1 MIKLDH
7 NPIGSEGMNILSESL
22 GQNSVVNL
30 LSLTYCEIGIEGCQG
45 LFEVIIYQNSKIIE
59 LALTGNPFMNEGII
73 QIFQGLAC
81 AKSITNVYLS
91 DCQWDDSEEV
101 LAAMRMAMT
110 QNTTLGKYDLKHN
123 TVSDEDGG
131 IETI

>member
-1 MIKLDH
+1 
-7 NPIGSEGMNILSESL
+7 
-22 GQNSVVNL
+22 
-30 LSLTYCEIGIEGCQG
+30 
-45 LFEVIIYQNSKIIE
+45 
-59 LALTGNPFMNEGII
+59 MNEGII

-81 AKSITNVYLS
+81 AKSITNAYLS

-123 TVSDEDGG
+123 TVSDEG
-131 IETI
+131 IETICEILGEARHVSQVTMSEWITSEAMEQL